1 MNVKGSV
8 EETVK
13 PYLGRAA
20 PVEHESTWMGIRSPR
35 SILGEIFSTLTP
47 STFRLPLNVE
57 FASGTVFLELKAPGE
72 ADLLAK

>member
-35 SILGEIFSTLTP
+35 SILGAIFSTLTP
-47 STFRLPLNVE
+47 STCSLPLNVE
-57 FASGTVFLELKAPGE
+57 FAPDTVFLELKAPGE